1 MCVIYYIYRYVE
13 DNIYFIY
20 MRYIL
25 YYMSYIYYTYFMN
38 ILTKLIS

>member
-1 MCVIYYIYRYVE
+1 MCVICYIYRYVE

-25 YYMSYIYYTYFMN
+25 YYMYYIYYTYFMN
-38 ILTKLIS
+38 IFTKLIS